1 MAEGERGGVLKMGA
15 ANLDDVLERLAL
27 LLHLIAELRERRE
40 KLGIDLGDSGNVHRG
55 REAAEASISE

>member
-1 MAEGERGGVLKMGA
+1 MGA